1 MIKKQHWI
9 GLTLLT
15 LITISLANCQT
26 RKKYNNPIDYAVAL
40 DTLLF
45 EAPAAMGRLD
55 KPNKLDELSGLAA
68 SYQFSN
74 HYWTHNDSG
83 GENHLYLIDEKG
95 KFLGEIEL
103 KGIKN
108 RDWEDIATGYD
119 RNKKKGY
126 IYLAEMGDNQAIY
139 KDRFIYK
146 IPEPSLKIK
155 KGNKTF
161 STESKK
167 GKIEKIAFDYPDG
180 VRDAETL
187 LFDNRTQDI
196 YIISKRED
204 SVRVYQMP
212 KPYSLDQVNT
222 LIFLGK
228 LHFHNA
234 NGGDIS
240 PDGNEIL
247 IRNYANVYYWQRS
260 PEESIAQ
267 TLQRLPVRL
276 PYKEEPQ
283 GEAVAWKLDASGY
296 FTISEVPEGA
306 VVDMLFYERK

>member
-1 MIKKQHWI
+1 MIRKQYWI
-9 GLTLLT
+9 SFAC
-15 LITISLANCQT
+15 LIMMISSLANCQT
-26 RKKYNNPIDYAVAL
+26 HKKYNNPIDYGVAL

-45 EAPAAMGRLD
+45 DAPQPMGRLD
-55 KPNKLDELSGLAA
+55 KPKKLDELSGLAA
-68 SYQFSN
+68 SYQFPN
-74 HYWTHNDSG
+74 YYWTHNDSG
-83 GENHLYLIDEKG
+83 GESNLYLIDEKG
-95 KFLGEIEL
+95 KFVGEIEL

-119 RNKKKGY
+119 STTKKSY
-126 IYLAEMGDNQAIY
+126 IYLAETGDNGAKY
-139 KDRFIYK
+139 KEKFIYK
-146 IPEPSLKIK
+146 IPEPTLKIK

-161 STESKK
+161 SKQTKK
-167 GKIEKIAFDYPDG
+167 EKIQKIAFEYPDG

-212 KPYSLDQVNT
+212 KPYSLDKVNT
-222 LIFLGK
+222 LVFLGK

-234 NGGDIS
+234 NGGDLS
-240 PDGNEIL
+240 QDGNEIL
-247 IRNYANVYYWQRS
+247 IRNYANIYYWQRN

-276 PYKEEPQ
+276 PYNEEPQ

-296 FTISEVPEGA
+296 FTISEIPKGA
-306 VVDMLFYERK
+306 EVDMLLYQRK